1 MSDTNLRLQVILN
14 AVDKLTRPFRTAQ
27 ASSKELATAIQQSRA
42 RLKELD
48 AQAGKIEGFRKTS
61 AQLAVTGNNLKA
73 AREEAARLAT
83 QFTDTNRPTA
93 AQARLLEQ
101 ARNRVSEL
109 QTKYNGLRQSVQ
121 KQRLALNEAGMDTRK
136 LSSAQRELRQN
147 ADETRQALDRQQK
160 SLKRLGEQQARVN
173 AVREQ
178 YSRSLEVRDRIAGA
192 GATTSAAGLA
202 MGAPVVA
209 AVKSYASMED
219 AMKGVAKQVNGLRDD
234 DGNRT
239 ARFYEMQDAIKAASE
254 QLPMANGAVDYA
266 ALVEGGARMNVANP
280 NDSWEDQKRDLLA
293 FASTAAKAATAFE
306 LPADELSEGLG
317 KIASLYK
324 VPTRNIEQ
332 LGDALNYLDDNAMS
346 KGADIIDVLQ
356 RMGGVADRLDF
367 RKAAALGSTFLSLG
381 AAPEVAASAANA
393 MVRELSIATMQ
404 SDRFMDGLDMLK
416 LKPEQLEKQMTKDA
430 MGTILRVMEKVE
442 KLPQDKRLS
451 AMTMLFGKEYGDDAA
466 KLANNLPE
474 LRRQLQLTAGSGAN
488 GSMQKESD
496 INRDSL
502 SAQWMLV
509 KTGAQNAFSSLG
521 ETLRQPLMDIMDYV
535 KSVTGALRR
544 WIEVN
549 PQLAGTLMKVAAATA
564 AITLGLGAL
573 AVVVAA
579 VLGPLALLRFGMG
592 MLTTRGL
599 SRVGPLLGGLGRAFS
614 LLAPGLAM
622 SGGGLQRLFGM
633 ITGGAAGESVSWL
646 EKIRA
651 ALASLRGDSDSE
663 NGILDAFREG
673 ALEKIKE
680 KAQEAGQTLVAS
692 FRNPMA
698 VVRGLSAQFRGLIGA
713 AITPFAASVRGAG
726 GVLMWLVKSP
736 FALLRTALMGVAWAV
751 GALLSPVGLVVAA
764 LTGVALVIWKYWQ
777 PIGAFLGGVVE
788 GFRAAAAPIS
798 AAFEPVRP
806 LFQWIG
812 DKVQSLWGWFRD
824 LLMPVKST
832 AEELNNAAA
841 MGKRF
846 GEALAEGLS
855 MVMQP
860 LESLKSGVTW
870 LLEKLGIVSQEAA
883 KAKLPDQVVRQQSA
897 TVNSDGKVVLPSGGF
912 PAMGFAGMYDN
923 GGAIPRGQFGIV
935 GENGPE
941 IVNGPANVTSRRRT
955 AALASVVAGTLGM
968 AVTPAEAAPLH
979 PFSLPATA
987 YKQSQPAKVER
998 APAVMHFETH
1008 APITIY
1014 AQPGQNPQDIA
1025 REVARQLD
1033 ERERRTRAKSRS
1045 NYSDQGG
1052 YES

>member
-14 AVDKLTRPFRTAQ
+14 AVDKLTRPFRSAQ

-48 AQAGKIEGFRKTS
+48 AQAGKIDGFRKSS
-61 AQLAVTGNNLKA
+61 AQLAITGNNLKA

-83 QFTDTNRPTA
+83 QFTSTNRPTA

-101 ARNRVSEL
+101 AKNRVSEL

-121 KQRLALNEAGMDTRK
+121 KQRLALNEAGLDTRK

-173 AVREQ
+173 AVRER

-209 AVKSYASMED
+209 AVRSYASMED

-234 DGNRT
+234 NGNRT
-239 ARFYEMQDAIKAASE
+239 KQFYDMQAAIKAASE
-254 QLPMANGAVDYA
+254 QLPMENGAIDYA
-266 ALVEGGARMNVANP
+266 ALVEGGARMGVTNQDDP
-280 NDSWEDQKRDLLA
+280 YEDQKRDLLA

-306 LPADELSEGLG
+306 LPADELAEGLG

-381 AAPEVAASAANA
+381 AAPEIAASASNA

-404 SDRFMDGLDMLK
+404 SDRFMDGMDMLK
-416 LKPEQLEKQMTKDA
+416 LKPRELEKQMAKDA
-430 MGTILRVMEKVE
+430 MGTILRVMEKVK

-474 LRRQLQLTAGSGAN
+474 LRRQLQLTAGNGAN

-496 INRDSL
+496 INKDSL

-535 KSVTGALRR
+535 KSVTGGLRR
-544 WIEVN
+544 WIETN
-549 PQLAGTLMKVAAATA
+549 PQLAGSLMKVAAATA
-564 AITLGLGAL
+564 AITLALGTL
-573 AVVVAA
+573 AVAVAA
-579 VLGPLALLRFGMG
+579 VLGPIAVIRFGLSMLGVKTLPSVFTAVTRTGSALSWLANAPLSVLRRGMASAGGSTNLLTAPLNAMRRSAGVAGNALKTLAGAPLNLLRAGMSGIRNVVGMVMNPLAALRGGLSAAGGVLRFLVSGPLALLRVALYGISG
-592 MLTTRGL
+592 
-599 SRVGPLLGGLGRAFS
+599 LLG
-614 LLAPGLAM
+614 
-622 SGGGLQRLFGM
+622 
-633 ITGGAAGESVSWL
+633 T
-646 EKIRA
+646 
-651 ALASLRGDSDSE
+651 
-663 NGILDAFREG
+663 
-673 ALEKIKE
+673 
-680 KAQEAGQTLVAS
+680 
-692 FRNPMA
+692 
-698 VVRGLSAQFRGLIGA
+698 
-713 AITPFAASVRGAG
+713 
-726 GVLMWLVKSP
+726 
-736 FALLRTALMGVAWAV
+736 
-751 GALLSPVGLVVAA
+751 LLSPIGLVVAA
-764 LTGVALVIWKYWQ
+764 LAGVALVVWKYWQ
-777 PIGAFLGGVVE
+777 PISAFLGGVVE
-788 GFRAAAAPIS
+788 GFKVAAAPIS
-798 AAFEPVRP
+798 EAFEPLRP
-806 LFQWIG
+806 VFEWIG
-812 DKVQSLWGWFRD
+812 DKVRALWGWFGD
-824 LLMPVKST
+824 LLTPVKST
-832 AEELNNAAA
+832 AAELNNAAS
-841 MGKRF
+841 MGRRF
-846 GEALAEGLS
+846 GEALAEGLN
-855 MVMQP
+855 MVMHP
-860 LESLKSGVTW
+860 LDSLKSGVSW
-870 LLEKLGIVSQEAA
+870 LLEKLGIVSKEAA
-883 KAKLPDQVVRQQSA
+883 KAKLPEQVVKQQPA
-897 TVNSDGKVVLPSGGF
+897 TVNSDGKVVLPPGGF
-912 PAMGFAGMYDN
+912 PMMGFAGMYDD
-923 GGAIPRGQFGIV
+923 GGTIPRGQFGIV

-955 AALASVVAGTLGM
+955 AALASIVAGTLGT
-968 AVTPAEAAPLH
+968 AAASAEAAPLH
-979 PFSLPATA
+979 PFSLPAMA
-987 YKQSQPAKVER
+987 YQQSQPAKADR

-1033 ERERRTRAKSRS
+1033 ERERRTRAKARS

-1052 YES
+1052 YDA

>member
-160 SLKRLGEQQARVN
+160 SLKRLGEQQARIN

-234 DGNRT
+234 NGNRT

-254 QLPMANGAVDYA
+254 QLPMENGAVDYA

-280 NDSWEDQKRDLLA
+280 NDSWEGQKRDLLA

-451 AMTMLFGKEYGDDAA
+451 VMTMLFGKEYGDDAA

-474 LRRQLQLTAGSGAN
+474 LRRQLQLTAGSAAN

-549 PQLAGTLMKVAAATA
+549 PQLAGTLMKVAATTA
-564 AITLGLGAL
+564 AITLGLGTL

-579 VLGPLALLRFGMG
+579 VLGPLAILRFGLSMLGVKALPSVFTAVTRTGSALTWLANTPLSLVRRGMASTGSSTG
-592 MLTTRGL
+592 MLTAPLNALHRSAGI
-599 SRVGPLLGGLGRAFS
+599 VGNALKAVAGAPVAVFRAGMTGVRSVIAAVMNPLAALRGGLTA
-614 LLAPGLAM
+614 
-622 SGGGLQRLFGM
+622 
-633 ITGGAAGESVSWL
+633 
-646 EKIRA
+646 
-651 ALASLRGDSDSE
+651 
-663 NGILDAFREG
+663 
-673 ALEKIKE
+673 
-680 KAQEAGQTLVAS
+680 
-692 FRNPMA
+692 
-698 VVRGLSAQFRGLIGA
+698 
-713 AITPFAASVRGAG
+713 AG
-726 GVLMWLVKSP
+726 GVLRFLVSGP
-736 FALLRTALMGVAWAV
+736 LTLLRGALFGISGLL
-751 GALLSPVGLVVAA
+751 GALLSPVGLVVTA
-764 LTGVALVIWKYWQ
+764 LVGVALVIWKYWQ

-812 DKVQSLWGWFRD
+812 DKVQALWGWFRD
-824 LLMPVKST
+824 LLTPVKST

-846 GEALAEGLS
+846 GEALAEGLN

-897 TVNSDGKVVLPSGGF
+897 TVNSDGKVVLPPGGF

-923 GGAIPRGQFGIV
+923 GGTIPRGQFGIV

-968 AVTPAEAAPLH
+968 AVAPAEAVPLH

-987 YKQSQPAKVER
+987 YKQTQPTKVER

-1033 ERERRTRAKSRS
+1033 ERERRTRAKARS